1 MELTA
6 KFHIEVASYEHG
18 MKSLAILFLLVQ
30 IASSCI
36 APKNL
41 TKHSAVT
48 RDLLAGLEPGKKY
61 LFELKIGTKQLVR
74 IKHVKDNVI
83 SGQIYLKNNAGK
95 KVWSEF
101 SASFEDMQNHV
112 AKISV
117 YKLNPYLTA
126 AGITVAVVG
135 ILVIAWG
142 IALSQ

>member
-1 MELTA
+1 M
-6 KFHIEVASYEHG
+6 
-18 MKSLAILFLLVQ
+18 
-30 IASSCI
+30 
-36 APKNL
+36 
-41 TKHSAVT
+41 
-48 RDLLAGLEPGKKY
+48 
-61 LFELKIGTKQLVR
+61 R

-101 SASFEDMQNHV
+101 SASFEDMQNDV

-126 AGITVAVVG
+126 AGITVAVAG